1 MLFNNLIPR
10 RFNSSFIQALKI
22 TPPSTY
28 SLAFTKP
35 AVNRLSALATTG
47 DALRIK
53 VSSGGCHGYQYDLE
67 LVKLD
72 EQLQKLKSGAEGM
85 IFFELPFE
93 KPTEEELQSV
103 LAAQPS
109 AKITPLN
116 TQNKGDPQVLVSIDD
131 LSLELLDK
139 TTLDFHKQL
148 IGSQFKIV
156 GGNMKSSCGC
166 GSSFDI

>member
-1 MLFNNLIPR
+1 MLFKNLIPR
-10 RFNSSFIQALKI
+10 RSNSSFIQPLKI

-28 SLAFTKP
+28 SLTFTKP

-47 DALRIK
+47 DSLKIK

-67 LVKLD
+67 LIKSV
-72 EQLQKLKSGAEGM
+72 EQLKQLKAKEDGM
-85 IFFELPFE
+85 IFFELPYI
-93 KPTEEELQSV
+93 KPTEEELKSV
-103 LAAQPS
+103 LAAQPMNKPS
-109 AKITPLN
+109 ESI
-116 TQNKGDPQVLVSIDD
+116 QNPQVIVSIDD

-139 TTLDFHKQL
+139 TSLDFHKQL